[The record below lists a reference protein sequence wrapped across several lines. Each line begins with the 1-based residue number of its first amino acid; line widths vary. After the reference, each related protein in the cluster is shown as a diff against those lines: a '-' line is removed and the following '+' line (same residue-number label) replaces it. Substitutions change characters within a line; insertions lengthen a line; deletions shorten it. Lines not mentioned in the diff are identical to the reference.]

1 MDEIAGALVQ
11 ALAEAA
17 RQRKTQR
24 QGQLAAD
31 RFDVPGVGLPRAK
44 MIRPTPAQQQAQR
57 SAPVRARPAPAKQP
71 AAQPPPQELPDDWR
85 LADLG
90 PDPMQ
95 SSAHEIAPQHRHL
108 HGLLVAFADRHRLLG
123 AVIVAEAL
131 RPPLALRH
139 FDER

>member
-57 SAPVRARPAPAKQP
+57 SARTRPAPAKPP
-71 AAQPPPQELPDDWR
+71 AAPPPQEPPDDWR

-123 AVIVAEAL
+123 AVVVAEAL
-131 RPPLALRH
+131 RPPLALRS
-139 FDER
+139 FDQR

>member
-57 SAPVRARPAPAKQP
+57 SARPAPAKQP
-71 AAQPPPQELPDDWR
+71 AAAPQELSDDWR

>member
-57 SAPVRARPAPAKQP
+57 SARTRPAPAKP
-71 AAQPPPQELPDDWR
+71 PPPQELSDDWR

-123 AVIVAEAL
+123 AVVVAEAL
-131 RPPLALRH
+131 RPPLALRP
-139 FDER
+139 FDQR

>member
-31 RFDVPGVGLPRAK
+31 RIDVPGVGLPRAK

-57 SAPVRARPAPAKQP
+57 SARTRPAPVKPPVAP
-71 AAQPPPQELPDDWR
+71 PPPQELSDDWR
-85 LADLG
+85 LAELG

-123 AVIVAEAL
+123 AVVVAEAL
-131 RPPLALRH
+131 RPPLALRP
-139 FDER
+139 FDQR

>member
-31 RFDVPGVGLPRAK
+31 RFDLPGVGLPRAK

-57 SAPVRARPAPAKQP
+57 SARARPAPAKQ
-71 AAQPPPQELPDDWR
+71 AAAAPPPQELSDDWR

-95 SSAHEIAPQHRHL
+95 SSAYEIAPQHRHL

-123 AVIVAEAL
+123 AVVVAEAL